1 MKRSFFIIALII
13 TQLSTFAQESDSV
26 VNRKNVSLTARVYY
40 HTDIHLL
47 FANNDSRDY
56 TKPHL
61 FVEGFENAIPMRTDS
76 TGWCHIE
83 NLPYGCHCYV
93 AQINPFSGFAD
104 YFSHKFQIL
113 SDTIMPEILLEPDF
127 SLMSSFTNDGLFT
140 NKKEKDSTY
149 KAQSTYLIDYLDFV
163 YGNGWYERPR
173 SYWLGRLYY
182 HDWALYF
189 DSMRTFEHPA
199 DSAYKYFL
207 YCYHNYD
214 GQYKYLYY
222 TIRQLEEYLGI
233 TNPSDITPPVFDMEH
248 IFTQLPDNEQE
259 HIPCLLSAW
268 EQAIRKFNHGRDY
281 LAANEKPLC
290 HPIAPEGTFRINLY
304 YPFLGI
310 LIYRVQNNIL
320 YFTCLDEYELTKEEK
335 CSIRLKPKEIAIL
348 DSLISE
354 IHAADYPPQIFVGT
368 LIDGPSYKLEYIKD
382 GKYYSTEQSLCIFPY
397 KIHNLCNYLE
407 ELYPPFKKHKRRE

>member
-1 MKRSFFIIALII
+1 MKRVFFIIALII

-26 VNRKNVSLTARVYY
+26 VNRKTVSLTARVYY
-40 HTDIHLL
+40 HTDIHSLYVDKYPDEL
-47 FANNDSRDY
+47 
-56 TKPHL
+56 TKPCL
-61 FVEGFENAIPMRTDS
+61 FVEGLEDAILITTDS
-76 TGWCHIE
+76 KGWCHIE
-83 NLPYGCHCYV
+83 NLPYGCHCFV
-93 AQINPFSGFAD
+93 AKKEPYYYAD
-104 YFSHKFQIL
+104 YFSPKFQII

-127 SLMSSFTNDGLFT
+127 SHVDLYKT
-140 NKKEKDSTY
+140 KIEKDSTL
-149 KAQSTYLIDYLDFV
+149 KAQATFLIDSLEVIDS
-163 YGNGWYERPR
+163 NGWYERPR

-268 EQAIRKFNHGRDY
+268 EQAIRDISYGRTY
-281 LAANEKPLC
+281 LAAKEKSLS
-290 HPIAPEGTFRINLY
+290 HPIAPEGTFRIEIYESISLFPDLYRLQDSILY
-304 YPFLGI
+304 YKRVFPFDSTI
-310 LIYRVQNNIL
+310 
-320 YFTCLDEYELTKEEK
+320 KEQREIK
-335 CSIRLKPKEIAIL
+335 LKPSEIAVL

-354 IHAADYPPQIFVGT
+354 IHAADYPPKIFTGIR
-368 LIDGPSYKLEYIKD
+368 IDGPSYKLEYIKN
-382 GKYYSTEQSLCIFPY
+382 GKYYSTKQSLCFFPD
-397 KIHNLCNYLE
+397 KINNLCIYLE
-407 ELYPPFKKHKRRE
+407 ELYSYYKKHKRRE

>member
-1 MKRSFFIIALII
+1 MKRLFIIIALII
-13 TQLSTFAQESDSV
+13 TQLSVLAQESDSV

-47 FANNDSRDY
+47 FVTEDPFDF
-56 TKPHL
+56 TKPYL
-61 FVEGFENAIPMRTDS
+61 FVEGFEDAIPMKTDS

-93 AQINPFSGFAD
+93 VQIDPFFCYAD

-127 SLMSSFTNDGLFT
+127 SHVDLYKT
-140 NKKEKDSTY
+140 KIEKDSTL
-149 KAQSTYLIDYLDFV
+149 KAQATFLVDSLEVIDS
-163 YGNGWYERPR
+163 NGWYERPR

-248 IFTQLPDNEQE
+248 IFTQLPDNGQE

-268 EQAIRKFNHGRDY
+268 EQAIRDISYGRTY
-281 LAANEKPLC
+281 LAAKEKSLS
-290 HPIAPEGTFRINLY
+290 HPIAPEGTFRIKIYKSLSLSPDLYRLQDSILY
-304 YPFLGI
+304 YKRVFPFDSTI
-310 LIYRVQNNIL
+310 
-320 YFTCLDEYELTKEEK
+320 KEQREIK
-335 CSIRLKPKEIAIL
+335 LKPSEKAVL

-354 IHAADYPPQIFVGT
+354 IHAADYPPQIFTGI
-368 LIDGPSYKLEYIKD
+368 LIDGPAYKLEYIKD

-407 ELYPPFKKHKRRE
+407 ELYSYYKKHKRRE